1 MRNKAKHPAHKCT
14 CEACQADP
22 YSVAAKEHRAIN
34 RVVRMLDERNRRRF
48 VGLLA
53 RQWGPGGVQHLI
65 EITGISRN
73 TIIRGR
79 DEVEHPRKA
88 PGRGI
93 RRRGGGRQP
102 VEKNSRAF

>member
-14 CEACQADP
+14 CEACQAHP

-53 RQWGPGGVQHLI
+53 RQWGQGGVQHLI

-93 RRRGGGRQP
+93 RRCGGGRQP

>member
-1 MRNKAKHPAHKCT
+1 
-14 CEACQADP
+14 
-22 YSVAAKEHRAIN
+22 
-34 RVVRMLDERNRRRF
+34 
-48 VGLLA
+48 
-53 RQWGPGGVQHLI
+53 VQHLI

>member
-1 MRNKAKHPAHKCT
+1 
-14 CEACQADP
+14 
-22 YSVAAKEHRAIN
+22 
-34 RVVRMLDERNRRRF
+34 VVRMLDERNRRRF

-53 RQWGPGGVQHLI
+53 RQWGRGGVQHLI
-65 EITGISRN
+65 EITGVSRN

-79 DEVEHPRKA
+79 DEA
-88 PGRGI
+88 PGRSI